1 MSSQRHL
8 TVIYVALLGA
18 TVLGFLLIRA
28 IGEARMPTAPAA
40 AAFGAHTSAP
50 HFDILLHVLLG
61 LAVVIVSARV
71 LGLLFKHFGQPP
83 VIGEV
88 IAGILL
94 GPSFLG
100 HVAPGA
106 AAYLMPPTV
115 SQYFG
120 VLAQI
125 GVILYMF
132 LVGLEVDM
140 AGLRRGTQATIAISH
155 ASISVPFLLG
165 AALALLIYPVF
176 STPDVPFTVFALFMG
191 VSMSVTAFPVL
202 ARILTDRRLHKTKL
216 GAIALMCAAVDD
228 VTAWCLLAVVVSI
241 VQARVVGSVITVL
254 LTVLYIA
261 LIIVIA
267 RPAIARW
274 SRHVDGDQGELG
286 QPVTAAALVLLL
298 VSALTTEYIG
308 IHAIFGAFLLG
319 VVFPHDGR
327 IARELTHRLHDVV
340 IVLLL
345 PAFFAFTGMRTQI
358 GLVDGPVQWLWCL
371 GIIAVACLGKF
382 GGSAAAAR
390 LTGMGWRDAAALGIL
405 MNTRGLVELIV
416 LNIGL
421 DLKVLS
427 PTLFTMLVL
436 MALVTTFMT
445 TPILHL
451 CLRVPSVRLSAVRP
465 STSTAP

>member
-1 MSSQRHL
+1 
-8 TVIYVALLGA
+8 
-18 TVLGFLLIRA
+18 
-28 IGEARMPTAPAA
+28 
-40 AAFGAHTSAP
+40 
-50 HFDILLHVLLG
+50 
-61 LAVVIVSARV
+61 
-71 LGLLFKHFGQPP
+71 
-83 VIGEV
+83 
-88 IAGILL
+88 
-94 GPSFLG
+94 
-100 HVAPGA
+100 
-106 AAYLMPPTV
+106 
-115 SQYFG
+115 
-120 VLAQI
+120 
-125 GVILYMF
+125 
-132 LVGLEVDM
+132 
-140 AGLRRGTQATIAISH
+140 
-155 ASISVPFLLG
+155 
-165 AALALLIYPVF
+165 
-176 STPDVPFTVFALFMG
+176 
-191 VSMSVTAFPVL
+191 
-202 ARILTDRRLHKTKL
+202 
-216 GAIALMCAAVDD
+216 
-228 VTAWCLLAVVVSI
+228 
-241 VQARVVGSVITVL
+241 
-254 LTVLYIA
+254 
-261 LIIVIA
+261 
-267 RPAIARW
+267 
-274 SRHVDGDQGELG
+274 
-286 QPVTAAALVLLL
+286 VLLL

-390 LTGMGWRDAAALGIL
+390 LSGMGWRDAAALCIL

-451 CLRVPSVRLSAVRP
+451 CLRVPSVRLSPVRHSP
-465 STSTAP
+465 STAPGGAPSMVTA